1 MKYDVAIIGAG
12 IVGLATAVH
21 LLQKNHALKIAII
34 EKESQV
40 ARHQT
45 GNNSGVIHSGIY
57 YKPHSLKAK
66 NCLQGYQML
75 IDFCEQ
81 HGVPYDLCG
90 KIIVATHA
98 DQLPALH
105 AIYQRGMQNNLAG
118 IRYLNLTQMQEIE
131 PHVGGIQ
138 GICVPQTGIINYTTV
153 TQKYAEVFQNKGG
166 TIFFDKKVHNIIEN
180 NDGVEVITQNQTL
193 LAAKLINC
201 AGLHSD
207 RIAQMTNKNIDVKII
222 PFRGEYYT
230 LKPEKQHLVRHLI
243 YPVPDANFPFLG
255 VHFTRMIGGGVEA
268 GPNAVLAYAR
278 EGYKKTDINLKD
290 LAETIAWRGFR
301 KVAAKYWRTGI
312 GEFYRSYS
320 KSAFAHALQTL
331 VPEITKNDLLP
342 GGAGVRAQACE
353 RNGGLL
359 DDFKII
365 QTQHQ
370 IHVLNAP
377 SPAAT
382 SSLSIGKTIADMMA

>member
-1 MKYDVAIIGAG
+1 
-12 IVGLATAVH
+12 
-21 LLQKNHALKIAII
+21 
-34 EKESQV
+34 
-40 ARHQT
+40 
-45 GNNSGVIHSGIY
+45 
-57 YKPHSLKAK
+57 
-66 NCLQGYQML
+66 
-75 IDFCEQ
+75 
-81 HGVPYDLCG
+81 
-90 KIIVATHA
+90 
-98 DQLPALH
+98 
-105 AIYQRGMQNNLAG
+105 
-118 IRYLNLTQMQEIE
+118 MQEIE